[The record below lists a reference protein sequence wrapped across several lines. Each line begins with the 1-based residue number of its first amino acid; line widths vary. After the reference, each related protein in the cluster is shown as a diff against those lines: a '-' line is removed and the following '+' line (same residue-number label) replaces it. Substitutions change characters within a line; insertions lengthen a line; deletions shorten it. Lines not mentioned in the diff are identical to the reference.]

1 MALEGFF
8 VSTAVAIRVMEGVA
22 NALDPDVQ
30 IGQLALKWIASS
42 PYVAA
47 GLTPVWGVPLLL

>member
-1 MALEGFF
+1 MPRGPGGFF

-22 NALDPDVQ
+22 IALDPDVQ

-42 PYVAA
+42 P
-47 GLTPVWGVPLLL
+47 

>member
-22 NALDPDVQ
+22 NALDPDVP

-47 GLTPVWGVPLLL
+47 GLTRS